1 LVLLCI
7 PVLARRFTYRYL
19 VFGPDREELVSNIK
33 AFLKKVYGK

>member
-1 LVLLCI
+1 LLVA
-7 PVLARRFTYRYL
+7 VLSASCRFTYRYL